1 MQILLWNMNAFI
13 LKITRHFKMRNL
25 LRFALF
31 AVLAIA
37 CANNVYCQ
45 ANDPEF
51 IPKGEYAVY
60 NSGKSTSIVYN
71 NVIYSANAMEM
82 RDNWTLEGF
91 TASDSSLSTG
101 VYNNGTV
108 YKAVSPVM
116 EIPYGQ
122 HCYLK
127 LNSKLYSESHFDNAR
142 VEVVLRN
149 GERHLVYTASGVKN
163 RYDEFVDVHWFSGYR
178 VQFVFTFVCDST
190 FNGEGWD
197 IYEMELCNNVPAPV
211 KKKGLL
217 KNPASTQ
224 QKGSSQPA
232 EGSAK
237 TDSASMVLKDS
248 VAKVLVYGVTWNNE
262 EKTKGSVSFSLT
274 DKDGNYIDLASLL
287 DSKKPW
293 DSTHIEIRDTV
304 GIDRSITDAIKLI
317 VNGEEITDCKAIKQD
332 REHQKLDIIY
342 AVDCSN
348 SMEVYQNQL
357 KISIDSLNSL
367 LKNRYDLR
375 SAVLFFRW
383 NRPENWELHDF
394 TYDYKFNNTYKNDGA
409 TTYCFSVLKYLSKVN
424 LSYNDQ
430 SQKIIILL
438 GNQDG
443 NHLNDYEGGKSLS
456 PTEVSQMLREKGFQT
471 YVIYDQEFH
480 FKTITDNTN
489 GGFFQSDNFLI
500 KPEAIASHISNS
512 LKYRYFMEF
521 CMPDTATVCQD
532 TALIQLSIDKD
543 KADSIN
549 SKVLY
554 MPKLDLTSEWKQ
566 YDEGERCYAKKMN
579 GDSLHIGFT
588 VHNPCET
595 DTIRN
600 VMVYYG
606 YNGDTSL
613 SHQNPALMQDDS
625 IWRATIP
632 LCDTV
637 QSVRYKIKA
646 ENSWASINYPAV
658 GEKVDNLLKQ
668 WFVVR
673 TDCEPMCGSFSLSS
687 NPVTSKS
694 DTLGFN
700 VGYKCDIRFALL
712 DRKGNPIPR
721 LSGRLKKT
729 RTYEAGTYNEPLS
742 KIFPGLFRM
751 GLDPLTP
758 YLLVVSNGNEVFMT
772 YVYISRL

>member
-1 MQILLWNMNAFI
+1 M
-13 LKITRHFKMRNL
+13 
-25 LRFALF
+25 
-31 AVLAIA
+31 
-37 CANNVYCQ
+37 
-45 ANDPEF
+45 
-51 IPKGEYAVY
+51 
-60 NSGKSTSIVYN
+60 
-71 NVIYSANAMEM
+71 
-82 RDNWTLEGF
+82 
-91 TASDSSLSTG
+91 
-101 VYNNGTV
+101 
-108 YKAVSPVM
+108 
-116 EIPYGQ
+116 
-122 HCYLK
+122 
-127 LNSKLYSESHFDNAR
+127 
-142 VEVVLRN
+142 
-149 GERHLVYTASGVKN
+149 
-163 RYDEFVDVHWFSGYR
+163 
-178 VQFVFTFVCDST
+178 
-190 FNGEGWD
+190 
-197 IYEMELCNNVPAPV
+197 
-211 KKKGLL
+211 
-217 KNPASTQ
+217 
-224 QKGSSQPA
+224 
-232 EGSAK
+232 
-237 TDSASMVLKDS
+237 
-248 VAKVLVYGVTWNNE
+248 
-262 EKTKGSVSFSLT
+262 
-274 DKDGNYIDLASLL
+274 
-287 DSKKPW
+287 
-293 DSTHIEIRDTV
+293 
-304 GIDRSITDAIKLI
+304 
-317 VNGEEITDCKAIKQD
+317 
-332 REHQKLDIIY
+332 
-342 AVDCSN
+342 
-348 SMEVYQNQL
+348 
-357 KISIDSLNSL
+357 
-367 LKNRYDLR
+367 
-375 SAVLFFRW
+375 LFFRW

-394 TYDYKFNNTYKNDGA
+394 TYDYKFNNTYKNDGS

-443 NHLNDYEGGKSLS
+443 NHLDDYEGGKSLS

-521 CMPDTATVCQD
+521 CMPDTAAVCQD

-566 YDEGERCYAKKMN
+566 YDEGERCYAKRMN

-646 ENSWASINYPAV
+646 ENSWTSINYPAV

-694 DTLGFN
+694 DTLTFN
-700 VGYKCDIRFALL
+700 VGYKCNVRFALF
-712 DRKGNPIPR
+712 DQTGNPIPG
-721 LSGRLKKT
+721 LSGKLKKSL
-729 RTYEAGTYNEPLS
+729 TYEAGTYNEPLS

>member
-1 MQILLWNMNAFI
+1 
-13 LKITRHFKMRNL
+13 MRNL

-101 VYNNGTV
+101 VYDNGTV

-127 LNSKLYSESHFDNAR
+127 LDSKLHSESHFDNAR
-142 VEVVLRN
+142 VEVMLKN

-163 RYDEFVDVHWFSGYR
+163 RYDEFIDVHWFSGYR
-178 VQFVFTFVCDST
+178 VQFVFTFECDST

-197 IYEMELCNNVPAPV
+197 IYEMALCNSVAAPK
-211 KKKGLL
+211 KKKGLM
-217 KNPASTQ
+217 
-224 QKGSSQPA
+224 
-232 EGSAK
+232 K
-237 TDSASMVLKDS
+237 TPNGNVPVADADSITMLLKDS
-248 VAKVLVYGVTWNNE
+248 VAKLNLYGVTWDDT

-274 DKDGNYIDLASLL
+274 DKNGNYIDLFSL
-287 DSKKPW
+287 SSPNNQN
-293 DSTHIEIRDTV
+293 STHVEIRDTV
-304 GIDRSITDAIKLI
+304 KADSVITDAIRLI
-317 VNGEEITDCKAIKQD
+317 VNGKEITDCKAIKQD

-342 AVDCSN
+342 AVDCSA
-348 SMEVYQNQL
+348 SMEKYQNQL

-409 TTYCFSVLKYLSKVN
+409 TTYCNSVLKYLSKVN

-430 SQKIIILL
+430 SQKVIVLL
-438 GNQDG
+438 GNDDG
-443 NHLNDYEGGKSLS
+443 NEGWVSIDYETSDTLRA
-456 PTEVSQMLREKGFQT
+456 TTVTQMLREKGFQT
-471 YVIYDQEFH
+471 YVVYNKPSDFRR
-480 FKTITDNTN
+480 ITEGTN
-489 GGFFQSDNFLI
+489 GKYIMSQKIVNGDTILFNPDSV
-500 KPEAIASHISNS
+500 AITISNS
-512 LKYRYFMEF
+512 MKYRYFMEF

-712 DRKGNPIPR
+712 DRKGNPIPG

-729 RTYEAGTYNEPLS
+729 RTYEAGSYSEPLS

>member
-1 MQILLWNMNAFI
+1 M
-13 LKITRHFKMRNL
+13 
-25 LRFALF
+25 RFALF

-101 VYNNGTV
+101 VYDNGTV

-127 LNSKLYSESHFDNAR
+127 LDSKLHSESHFDNAR
-142 VEVVLRN
+142 VEVMLKN

-163 RYDEFVDVHWFSGYR
+163 RYDEFIDVHWFSGYR
-178 VQFVFTFVCDST
+178 VQFVFTFECDST

-197 IYEMELCNNVPAPV
+197 IYEMALCNSVAAPK
-211 KKKGLL
+211 KKKGLM
-217 KNPASTQ
+217 
-224 QKGSSQPA
+224 
-232 EGSAK
+232 K
-237 TDSASMVLKDS
+237 TPNGNVPVADADSITMLLKDS
-248 VAKVLVYGVTWNNE
+248 VAKLNLYGVTWDDT

-274 DKDGNYIDLASLL
+274 DKNGNYIDLFSL
-287 DSKKPW
+287 SSPNNQN
-293 DSTHIEIRDTV
+293 STHVEIRDTV
-304 GIDRSITDAIKLI
+304 KADSVITDAIRLI
-317 VNGEEITDCKAIKQD
+317 VNGKEITDCKAIKQD

-342 AVDCSN
+342 AVDCSA
-348 SMEVYQNQL
+348 SMEKYQNQL
-357 KISIDSLNSL
+357 EISIDSLNSL

-394 TYDYKFNNTYKNDGA
+394 TYDYKFNNTYKNDGS

-443 NHLNDYEGGKSLS
+443 NHLDDYEGGKSLS

-606 YNGDTSL
+606 YNGDSSL

-646 ENSWASINYPAV
+646 ENSWTSINYPAV

-712 DRKGNPIPR
+712 DRKGNPIPG

-729 RTYEAGTYNEPLS
+729 RTYEAGTYSEPLS

>member
-1 MQILLWNMNAFI
+1 
-13 LKITRHFKMRNL
+13 MRNL

-101 VYNNGTV
+101 VYDNGTV
-108 YKAVSPVM
+108 YKAVSPVV

-178 VQFVFTFVCDST
+178 VQFVFTFECDST

-197 IYEMELCNNVPAPV
+197 IYEMALCNSVAAPK
-211 KKKGLL
+211 KKKGLM
-217 KNPASTQ
+217 
-224 QKGSSQPA
+224 
-232 EGSAK
+232 K
-237 TDSASMVLKDS
+237 TPNGNVPVADADSITMLLKDS
-248 VAKVLVYGVTWNNE
+248 VAKLNLYGVTWDDT

-274 DKDGNYIDLASLL
+274 DKNGNYIDLFSL
-287 DSKKPW
+287 SSPNNQN
-293 DSTHIEIRDTV
+293 STHVEIRDTV
-304 GIDRSITDAIKLI
+304 KADSVITDAIRLI
-317 VNGEEITDCKAIKQD
+317 VNGKEITDCKAIKQD

-394 TYDYKFNNTYKNDGA
+394 TYDYKFNNTYKNDGS

-443 NHLNDYEGGKSLS
+443 NHLDDYEGGKSLS

-579 GDSLHIGFT
+579 SDSLHIGFT

-646 ENSWASINYPAV
+646 ENSWTSINYPAV
-658 GEKVDNLLKQ
+658 GEKVDNLQKQ

-712 DRKGNPIPR
+712 DRKGNPIPG

-729 RTYEAGTYNEPLS
+729 RTYEAGTYSEPLS

>member
-13 LKITRHFKMRNL
+13 LKNTRHFKMRNL

-31 AVLAIA
+31 VVLAIA
-37 CANNVYCQ
+37 CATNVYCQ
-45 ANDPEF
+45 TNDPEF

-60 NSGKSTSIVYN
+60 NSGKSTSVSYN
-71 NVIYSANAMEM
+71 NVIYSADATEM
-82 RDNWTLEGF
+82 MANWTFEGF
-91 TASDSSLSTG
+91 VVSDSSLSTG
-101 VYNNGTV
+101 VYSNGIV
-108 YKAVSPVM
+108 YKAVSPVV
-116 EIPYGQ
+116 EVPYGQ

-127 LNSKLYSESHFDNAR
+127 LNSKLHSESHFDNAR

-163 RYDEFVDVHWFSGYR
+163 RYDEFINIHWFSGYR
-178 VQFVFTFVCDST
+178 VQFVFTFECDST
-190 FNGEGWD
+190 FNGDGWD
-197 IYEMELCNNVPAPV
+197 IYEMALCNNVPAPV

-224 QKGSSQPA
+224 QKGGLQPA
-232 EGSAK
+232 DNTINS
-237 TDSASMVLKDS
+237 DSISMMLMDS
-248 VAKVLVYGVTWNNE
+248 TAKVNIYGVTWDNT

-274 DKDGNYIDLASLL
+274 DKNGNYIDLFSFFHPNNHNTTHIVVC
-287 DSKKPW
+287 DTVIF
-293 DSTHIEIRDTV
+293 DST
-304 GIDRSITDAIKLI
+304 ITDAIKLN
-317 VNGEEITDCKAIKQD
+317 VNGKEVKDCKEIKQD
-332 REHQKLDIIY
+332 KSHQKLDIIY
-342 AVDCSN
+342 AVDCSA
-348 SMEVYQNQL
+348 SMEKYQNQL

-394 TYDYKFNNTYKNDGA
+394 TYDYKFNNTYKNVGS

-443 NHLNDYEGGKSLS
+443 DHLDDYEGGKSLS

-521 CMPDTATVCQD
+521 CMPDTAAVCQD
-532 TALIQLSIDKD
+532 SALIQLSIDKD

-606 YNGDTSL
+606 YNGDSSL

-646 ENSWASINYPAV
+646 ENSWTSINYPAV

-729 RTYEAGTYNEPLS
+729 RTYEAGTYSEPLS

>member
-13 LKITRHFKMRNL
+13 LKNTRHFKMRNL

-31 AVLAIA
+31 VVLAIA
-37 CANNVYCQ
+37 CATNVYCQ
-45 ANDPEF
+45 TNDPEF

-60 NSGKSTSIVYN
+60 NSGKSTSVSYN
-71 NVIYSANAMEM
+71 NVIYSADATEM
-82 RDNWTLEGF
+82 MANWTFEGF
-91 TASDSSLSTG
+91 AVSDTSLSTG

-197 IYEMELCNNVPAPV
+197 IYEMALCNNVPAPV

-262 EKTKGSVSFSLT
+262 EKNRGAVSFSLT
-274 DKDGNYIDLASLL
+274 DKDGNYIDLASLM

-332 REHQKLDIIY
+332 KSHQKLDIIY

-357 KISIDSLNSL
+357 
-367 LKNRYDLR
+367 R
-375 SAVLFFRW
+375 
-383 NRPENWELHDF
+383 
-394 TYDYKFNNTYKNDGA
+394 
-409 TTYCFSVLKYLSKVN
+409 
-424 LSYNDQ
+424 
-430 SQKIIILL
+430 
-438 GNQDG
+438 
-443 NHLNDYEGGKSLS
+443 
-456 PTEVSQMLREKGFQT
+456 
-471 YVIYDQEFH
+471 
-480 FKTITDNTN
+480 
-489 GGFFQSDNFLI
+489 
-500 KPEAIASHISNS
+500 
-512 LKYRYFMEF
+512 
-521 CMPDTATVCQD
+521 
-532 TALIQLSIDKD
+532 
-543 KADSIN
+543 
-549 SKVLY
+549 
-554 MPKLDLTSEWKQ
+554 
-566 YDEGERCYAKKMN
+566 
-579 GDSLHIGFT
+579 
-588 VHNPCET
+588 
-595 DTIRN
+595 
-600 VMVYYG
+600 
-606 YNGDTSL
+606 
-613 SHQNPALMQDDS
+613 
-625 IWRATIP
+625 
-632 LCDTV
+632 
-637 QSVRYKIKA
+637 
-646 ENSWASINYPAV
+646 
-658 GEKVDNLLKQ
+658 
-668 WFVVR
+668 
-673 TDCEPMCGSFSLSS
+673 
-687 NPVTSKS
+687 
-694 DTLGFN
+694 
-700 VGYKCDIRFALL
+700 
-712 DRKGNPIPR
+712 
-721 LSGRLKKT
+721 
-729 RTYEAGTYNEPLS
+729 
-742 KIFPGLFRM
+742 
-751 GLDPLTP
+751 
-758 YLLVVSNGNEVFMT
+758 
-772 YVYISRL
+772 

>member
-1 MQILLWNMNAFI
+1 M
-13 LKITRHFKMRNL
+13 
-25 LRFALF
+25 RFALF

-101 VYNNGTV
+101 VYDNGTV

-116 EIPYGQ
+116 EIPYGR

-127 LNSKLYSESHFDNAR
+127 LDSKLHSESHFDNAR

-178 VQFVFTFVCDST
+178 VQFVFTFECDST

-197 IYEMELCNNVPAPV
+197 IYEMALCNSVAAPK
-211 KKKGLL
+211 KKKGLM
-217 KNPASTQ
+217 
-224 QKGSSQPA
+224 
-232 EGSAK
+232 K
-237 TDSASMVLKDS
+237 TPNGNVPVADADSITMLLKDS
-248 VAKVLVYGVTWNNE
+248 VAKLNLYGVTWDDT

-274 DKDGNYIDLASLL
+274 DKNGNYIDLFSL
-287 DSKKPW
+287 SSPNNQN
-293 DSTHIEIRDTV
+293 STHVEIRDTV
-304 GIDRSITDAIKLI
+304 KADSVITDAIRLI
-317 VNGEEITDCKAIKQD
+317 VNGKEITDCKAIKQD

-342 AVDCSN
+342 AVDCSA
-348 SMEVYQNQL
+348 SMEKYQDQL

-394 TYDYKFNNTYKNDGA
+394 TYDYKFNNTYKNDGS

-443 NHLNDYEGGKSLS
+443 NHLDDYEGGKSLS

-606 YNGDTSL
+606 YNGDNSL

-729 RTYEAGTYNEPLS
+729 RTYEAGTYSEPLS

>member
-1 MQILLWNMNAFI
+1 M
-13 LKITRHFKMRNL
+13 
-25 LRFALF
+25 RFALF

-101 VYNNGTV
+101 VYDNGTV
-108 YKAVSPVM
+108 YKAVSPVV

-178 VQFVFTFVCDST
+178 VQFVFTFECDST

-197 IYEMELCNNVPAPV
+197 IYEMALCNSVAAPK
-211 KKKGLL
+211 KKKGLM
-217 KNPASTQ
+217 
-224 QKGSSQPA
+224 
-232 EGSAK
+232 K
-237 TDSASMVLKDS
+237 TPNGNVPVADADSITMLLKDS
-248 VAKVLVYGVTWNNE
+248 VAKLNLYGVTWDDT

-274 DKDGNYIDLASLL
+274 DKNGNYIDLFSL
-287 DSKKPW
+287 SSPNNQN
-293 DSTHIEIRDTV
+293 STHVEIRDTV
-304 GIDRSITDAIKLI
+304 KADSVITDAIRLI
-317 VNGEEITDCKAIKQD
+317 VNGKEITDCKAIKQD

-394 TYDYKFNNTYKNDGA
+394 TYDYKFNNTYKNDGS

-443 NHLNDYEGGKSLS
+443 NHLDDYEGGKSLS

-579 GDSLHIGFT
+579 SDSLHIGFT

-646 ENSWASINYPAV
+646 ENSWTSINYPAV
-658 GEKVDNLLKQ
+658 GEKVDNLQKQ

-712 DRKGNPIPR
+712 DRKGNPIPG

-729 RTYEAGTYNEPLS
+729 RTYEAGTYSEPLS

>member
-1 MQILLWNMNAFI
+1 M
-13 LKITRHFKMRNL
+13 
-25 LRFALF
+25 RFALF

-71 NVIYSANAMEM
+71 NVFYSADASEM
-82 RDNWTLEGF
+82 GRNWTLEGF
-91 TASDSSLSTG
+91 AVSDTSLSTG
-101 VYNNGTV
+101 VYNNGIV
-108 YKAVSPVM
+108 YKAVSPVV
-116 EIPYGQ
+116 EVPYGR

-127 LNSKLYSESHFDNAR
+127 LDSKLHSESHFDNAR
-142 VEVVLRN
+142 VEVMLKN

-163 RYDEFVDVHWFSGYR
+163 RYDEFIDVHWFSGYR
-178 VQFVFTFVCDST
+178 VQFVFTFECDST

-197 IYEMELCNNVPAPV
+197 IYEMALCNSVAAPK
-211 KKKGLL
+211 KKKGLM
-217 KNPASTQ
+217 
-224 QKGSSQPA
+224 
-232 EGSAK
+232 K
-237 TDSASMVLKDS
+237 TPNGNVPVADADSITMLLKDS
-248 VAKVLVYGVTWNNE
+248 VAKLNLYGVTWDDT

-274 DKDGNYIDLASLL
+274 DKNGNYIDLFSL
-287 DSKKPW
+287 SSPNNQN
-293 DSTHIEIRDTV
+293 STHVEIRDTV
-304 GIDRSITDAIKLI
+304 KADSVITDAIRLI
-317 VNGEEITDCKAIKQD
+317 VNGKEITDCKAIKQD

-512 LKYRYFMEF
+512 LEYRYFMEF

-606 YNGDTSL
+606 YNGDSSL

-646 ENSWASINYPAV
+646 ENSWTSINYPAV

-712 DRKGNPIPR
+712 DRKGNPIPG

-729 RTYEAGTYNEPLS
+729 RTYEAGTYSEPLS